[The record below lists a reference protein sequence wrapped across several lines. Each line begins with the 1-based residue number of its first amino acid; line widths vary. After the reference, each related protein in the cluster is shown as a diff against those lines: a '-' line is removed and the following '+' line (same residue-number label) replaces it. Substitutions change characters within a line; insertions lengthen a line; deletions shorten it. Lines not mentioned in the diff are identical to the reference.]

1 MDGMRVSEEDRG
13 IVGLW
18 AADCAE
24 RVLPL
29 FEAIAPSDTRPRDA
43 IEGIRAWARGDMRP
57 GRLRANA
64 VAAHAAAREVDDP
77 VAAAAARAAGSAAAV
92 AFMHA
97 PETIGTEKHCLG
109 AAMYA
114 ARARE
119 LATPDDPDARDAEV
133 RWAVEHASAA
143 VREIVRGL
151 PALGPGRGRLEVL
164 LHDLDAGL
172 RRP

>member
-1 MDGMRVSEEDRG
+1 MRVSEEDRG
-13 IVGLW
+13 LVGLW

-57 GRLRANA
+57 GPLRS
-64 VAAHAAAREVDDP
+64 VALAALAAAREVKDP
-77 VAAAAARAAGSAAAV
+77 AATAAARAAGSAATA

-97 PETIGTEKHCLG
+97 PETMGTEKHCLG

-119 LATPDDPDARDAEV
+119 LAAPDDPDAGDDEI
-133 RWAVEHASAA
+133 RWAVKHASAA
-143 VREIVRGL
+143 VRGIVRGL
-151 PALGPGRGRLEVL
+151 PALGPARGRLDAI
-164 LHDLDAGL
+164 LHELDAGL

>member
-1 MDGMRVSEEDRG
+1 MRVSEEDRG
-13 IVGLW
+13 LVGLW

-29 FEAIAPSDTRPRDA
+29 FETIAPSDTRPRQA
-43 IEGIRAWARGDMRP
+43 IDGIRAWARGEMRP
-57 GRLRANA
+57 GPLRAVA
-64 VAAHAAAREVDDP
+64 VAAHAAAREVDDA
-77 VAAAAARAAGSAAAV
+77 VAAAAARAAGSAAAA

-119 LATPDDPDARDAEV
+119 LAAPDDPDACDDEV
-133 RWAVEHASAA
+133 HWAVEHASAA

-151 PALGPGRGRLEVL
+151 PAPGPGRGRLDAIL
-164 LHDLDAGL
+164 LQLDAGL

>member
-1 MDGMRVSEEDRG
+1 MDGMRLSEEERG
-13 IVGLW
+13 LVGLW

-29 FEAIAPSDTRPRDA
+29 FEAIAPSDARPREAVD
-43 IEGIRAWARGDMRP
+43 GIRAWARGDMRP
-57 GRLRANA
+57 GRLRTIA

-77 VAAAAARAAGSAAAV
+77 IAAAAARAAGSAAAA

-114 ARARE
+114 ARACE
-119 LATPDDPDARDAEV
+119 LAAPDDPHAGDDEI

-151 PALGPGRGRLEVL
+151 PALGPAHGRLEVL
-164 LHDLDAGL
+164 LHELDASL

>member
-13 IVGLW
+13 RVGLW

-29 FEAIAPSDTRPRDA
+29 FEALAPYDTRPRQA
-43 IEGIRAWARGDMRP
+43 IDGIRAWARGGMRS
-57 GRLRANA
+57 GQLRT
-64 VAAHAAAREVDDP
+64 VALAALAAARGVGDP
-77 VAAAAARAAGSAAAV
+77 VAAAAARAAGSAATA

-119 LATPDDPDARDAEV
+119 LAAIDDPRACDDEV
-133 RWAVEHASAA
+133 GWAVEHASAA
-143 VREIVRGL
+143 IREIVRGL
-151 PALGPGRGRLEVL
+151 PALGPTRGRL
-164 LHDLDAGL
+164 DAIMQQLDEGL
-172 RRP
+172 RRS